1 MQFALLIPDLPHPC
15 ESSTYY
21 ESLLSPGA
29 SVSKRHDTLAACVG
43 AVKRL
48 IRRKGDG
55 HRPSSCRPQR

>member
-1 MQFALLIPDLPHPC
+1 LPHPC
-15 ESSTYY
+15 ESSVYY

-29 SVSKRHDTLAACVG
+29 SVSKRHDRLAACVG

-55 HRPSSCRPQR
+55 HRPSSGRPQR